1 MPTVHTR
8 KRPEFRNIHITQLA
22 GYRLPLAG
30 LVSILHRVSGAVMFL
45 LLPFALWMLDSS
57 LRSEQSY
64 ARLTQVLGLWPV
76 KLLLLGLFWALA
88 HHLVAGVRHLL
99 MDAFQLVSK
108 EQGRMLAVVTLVISL
123 LATAA
128 FAAHLFLGAQ

>member
-8 KRPEFRNIHITQLA
+8 KRPEFRNIHISQIA

-30 LVSILHRVSGAVMFL
+30 LVSILHRVSGALMFF
-45 LLPFALWMLDSS
+45 LLPFTLWMLDTS

-64 ARLTQVLGLWPV
+64 AQLAQFLGLWPV
-76 KLLLLGLFWALA
+76 KLLLLVLFWALA
-88 HHLVAGVRHLL
+88 HHLAAGVRHLV
-99 MDAFQLVSK
+99 MDAFQTVSK
-108 EQGRMLAVVTLVISL
+108 EQGRKLAVATFAVSL

-128 FAAHLFLGAQ
+128 FAAHLFVGA